1 MARSVFRLQ
10 QNDSVGDVGKVEL
23 VVLRKVSVRDLLL
36 DDSWMPLSGV
46 VPAVNNTG
54 DGLGIHLDGPHLK
67 RMLPLELSCLIAC
80 EVLRIHTG
88 F

>member
-46 VPAVNNTG
+46 IPTVHNTSR
-54 DGLGIHLDGPHLK
+54 GLGIHLKGP
-67 RMLPLELSCLIAC
+67 
-80 EVLRIHTG
+80 
-88 F
+88 